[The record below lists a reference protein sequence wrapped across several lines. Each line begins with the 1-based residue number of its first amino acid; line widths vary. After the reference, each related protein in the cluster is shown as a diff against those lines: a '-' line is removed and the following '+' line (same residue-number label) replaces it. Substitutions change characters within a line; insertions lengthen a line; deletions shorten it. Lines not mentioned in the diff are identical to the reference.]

1 MDKDIKVMVGNY
13 CRDFR
18 THKLKMTLHEVQS
31 ISNVKAKTLSN
42 FENGRSGNL
51 IFFSTYV
58 NLCMSTGDR
67 VSFILGLLDV
77 FDRFNGTEGDKGEC
91 EW

>member
-1 MDKDIKVMVGNY
+1 MEKDIKVMVGNY

-18 THKLKMTLHEVQS
+18 THKLKMTLHEVQG

-51 IFFSTYV
+51 IFFLTYV
-58 NLCMSTGDR
+58 NLCTNIGDR

-77 FDRFNGTEGDKGEC
+77 FDRFNESKGDKHE
-91 EW
+91 